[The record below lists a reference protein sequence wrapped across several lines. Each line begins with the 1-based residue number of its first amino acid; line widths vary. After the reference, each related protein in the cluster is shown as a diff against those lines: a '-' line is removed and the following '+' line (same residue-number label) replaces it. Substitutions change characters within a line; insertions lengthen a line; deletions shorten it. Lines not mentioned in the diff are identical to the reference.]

1 MTSVELTEFVV
12 EKKLILLKH
21 EAEAG
26 TEDLRAKFG
35 GPAVCGSECDKLVK
49 LLRFRDSE

>member
-12 EKKLILLKH
+12 ERKLILLKH
-21 EAEAG
+21 EAKIG

-35 GPAVCGSECDKLVK
+35 GRAVWGSECNKLVK
-49 LLRFRDSE
+49 LL